1 MILVRFLI
9 DLMAFNIPT
18 ERGITDNDIL
28 CSEKGLHSKI
38 VKVVYSSSRVTITF
52 LTCGFSFTV
61 QHTNVSCVI
70 TTQNSPLHTASC
82 RLKPS
87 IDGVRVRCSTE
98 PSTLRASIKWVHI
111 FVSYLSQRNKV
122 ISHNFDN
129 M

>member
-1 MILVRFLI
+1 MILVRLLI

-98 PSTLRASIKWVHI
+98 WAVHPKSIHQVSAHFCII
-111 FVSYLSQRNKV
+111 FITTKQ
-122 ISHNFDN
+122 SHFT
-129 M
+129 